1 MGDLGDIN
9 IIKYITLF
17 NLHVHV
23 RIFVFS
29 RPLKRH
35 SNPKR
40 RAPAPNQ
47 RIVEK
52 MIVQRR
58 FKPGCQRVHVVVKA
72 CVDEVEI
79 EKML

>member
-17 NLHVHV
+17 NLQV
-23 RIFVFS
+23 RIIVFS

-58 FKPGCQRVHVVVKA
+58 FKPGCQRVLVVVKA
-72 CVDEVEI
+72 CVDGVEM